1 MFATYTSPL
10 VSRYSSHEMAEI
22 FSPLSYARCWRR
34 VWLALAE
41 AQAEVGAPITEEQLA
56 AMRETQEQID
66 LARVA
71 EIEAETRHDVM
82 AHLLAWGEVCPIAK
96 PIIHLGATSQFVN
109 DNAEALI
116 FRQGMTILRN
126 RLVNVIR
133 GLSSFAHQERAR
145 PTLGYSHFQ
154 PAQLVTVGKRT
165 CLWIQDLVFDLNDL
179 AARIEEYPCRGAKG
193 TVGTQASY
201 LDLLGSPKKVIQLDQ
216 KIAEKLGFARS
227 AVITGQSLSRKHD
240 TRILDALAGIST
252 SLSKLGRDMRLLMH
266 TGELREPFRQGQ
278 VGSSAMPYKRNPMLS
293 ERLCALSRV
302 VLHQR
307 NCIADMAGSQW
318 LERSLDDSATRRIS
332 IPEAF
337 LACDGALRVA
347 HELSLGL
354 HADQQSIDDRMK
366 THLPF
371 LAVEKILAEVVKS
384 GGDRQ
389 EAHEKLRVHAMA
401 CFEDRNKDFHEELFK
416 DPLFKPLKKRLK
428 KMVDPQTL
436 IGMADIQVSNFLDEV
451 TRPLLRRYSDV
462 PALTDAL
469 SV

>member
-10 VSRYSSHEMAEI
+10 VSRYASHEMAEI

-41 AQAEVGAPITEEQLA
+41 AEAEVGAPISEAQLNS
-56 AMRETQEQID
+56 MRETMDQID

-82 AHLLAWGEVCPIAK
+82 AHLHAWGEVCPDAK

-126 RLVNVIR
+126 RLVNVLR
-133 GLSSFAHQERAR
+133 GLSSFAFSERAF

-154 PAQLVTVGKRT
+154 PAQLVTVGKRA
-165 CLWIQDLVFDLNDL
+165 CLWIHDLVFDLNDL
-179 AARIEEYPCRGAKG
+179 TARLEEYPCRGAKG

-201 LDLLGSPKKVIQLDQ
+201 LDLLGSPKKVLQLDQ
-216 KIAEKLGFARS
+216 KIAEKLGFARPAS
-227 AVITGQSLSRKHD
+227 ITGQSLSRKHD

-252 SLSKLGRDMRLLMH
+252 SLSKFGRDMRLLMH
-266 TGELREPFRQGQ
+266 TGELREPFKSGQ

-302 VLHQR
+302 VMHQR

-318 LERSLDDSATRRIS
+318 LERSLDDSATRRIA

-354 HADQQSIDDRMK
+354 KADPQSIEKRMK

-401 CFEDRNKDFHEELFK
+401 CYEDSSRDFHAELFQ

-428 KMVDPQTL
+428 KIMDPQTL
-436 IGMADIQVSNFLDEV
+436 IGMADVQVTNFLDELV
-451 TRPLLRRYSDV
+451 RPLLRRYSDV
-462 PALTDAL
+462 PAVTDSL